1 MLLPNLSVTKWP
13 KAAEELTWPFFSSP
27 SLFSSIAFFNT
38 AAPAA
43 LFGCQGDPL
52 SSPPSIILLSPPM
65 IKLDFRRGGKETT
78 SNSDK
83 KVKAVHFVLG
93 VWPLIAI
100 VHILLVLAGSN
111 RSDET
116 SDPAAGKDSVETGVG
131 EAYL

>member
-1 MLLPNLSVTKWP
+1 
-13 KAAEELTWPFFSSP
+13 
-27 SLFSSIAFFNT
+27 
-38 AAPAA
+38 
-43 LFGCQGDPL
+43 
-52 SSPPSIILLSPPM
+52 M

-116 SDPAAGKDSVETGVG
+116 AAGKDSVETGVG
-131 EAYL
+131 GDYL